1 MSKQLNDNELARF
14 AEEYAAQWNESD
26 PETRRKRIRE
36 LWAPTGAQTL
46 VDPPVE
52 MREEAERL
60 QFPMPALEVRGHDAM
75 DRRVTRAYEM
85 FIASGEYE
93 FAVEAP
99 AFRLPA
105 GLIGVS
111 WTMVAKADGAVAGGG
126 FEVIGLDDE
135 GRILSDHQYIEGVR

>member
-1 MSKQLNDNELARF
+1 MSKQLNDNELTRF
-14 AEEYAAQWNESD
+14 AEQYAAQWNESD
-26 PETRRKRIRE
+26 PAARSKAIRE

-52 MREEAERL
+52 MREAAEQL
-60 QFPMPALEVRGHDAM
+60 QFPMPPLEVRGHDAL

-85 FIASGEYE
+85 FIESGEYE
-93 FAVEAP
+93 FAVEDA
-99 AFRLPA
+99 AIRLPA

-111 WTMVAKADGAVAGGG
+111 WTMVAKADGTVAGGG

-135 GRILSDHQYIEGVR
+135 GRILSDHQYIAGVR